1 MGHTAQKG
9 EIEARLT
16 GQKRTIVGV
25 DEVGRG
31 CLAGPV
37 FAACAIIDYDLL
49 FKLPS
54 DQVDLIRDSKTL
66 SAKQRNKIVPV
77 INSICCEYAIESA
90 HVFEIEQFGIVNA
103 TFLAMKRA
111 LAKCE
116 KTYDVVLTD
125 GNKLIPD
132 IVGQQIAV
140 IKGDQ
145 LCYSIA
151 AASILAKQK
160 RDFFMQEQ
168 ATCFPLYGFD
178 LHVGYGTK
186 KHLEAIKRHGICP
199 LHRRNFSPISQMC
212 GLKQTTSNLPKSDA
226 NTDKIPVN

>member
-1 MGHTAQKG
+1 MDADPSTAHGRLKMKQCVQRGLIEHKLVAQKKT
-9 EIEARLT
+9 L
-16 GQKRTIVGV
+16 VGV

-37 FAACAIIDYDLL
+37 FAACAILDYGKLL
-49 FKLPS
+49 SL
-54 DQVDLIRDSKTL
+54 
-66 SAKQRNKIVPV
+66 
-77 INSICCEYAIESA
+77 
-90 HVFEIEQFGIVNA
+90 GIVGA

-111 LAKCE
+111 LAKCGDV
-116 KTYDVVLTD
+116 YDVILTD

-132 IVGQQIAV
+132 LMTQQIAIV
-140 IKGDQ
+140 KGDQ
-145 LCYSIA
+145 QCYCIA

-168 ATCFPLYGFD
+168 AACFPLYGFD

-186 KHLEAIKRHGICP
+186 KHLEAIERHGICP

-212 GLKQTTSNLPKSDA
+212 GLKQHS
-226 NTDKIPVN
+226 